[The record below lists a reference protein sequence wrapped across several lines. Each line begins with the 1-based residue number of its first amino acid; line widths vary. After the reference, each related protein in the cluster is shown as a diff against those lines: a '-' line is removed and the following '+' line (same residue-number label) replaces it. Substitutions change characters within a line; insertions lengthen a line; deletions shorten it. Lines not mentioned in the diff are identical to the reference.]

1 MNIHFYDDASNVYA
15 NHIDAIKSGK
25 QCNLYYEDAF
35 YDTVTWKIEPSFTLK
50 QLYKLR
56 AEEIRAKYE
65 YVILFLSGG
74 VDSRNVFE
82 SFYLN
87 NIHID
92 EIVCVGAFSQDS
104 FRGSAE
110 NNNDEIFVN
119 ASSLLNEVHL
129 PYTKI
134 TYIDYTKLF
143 TQPYDFEIIKKFG
156 NEWAYQLSYFKSFHL
171 FFWYEIQKHLS
182 IDNSKKT
189 CYIMGVAKTLLGKDN
204 DKIFVHFSERDVTD
218 FASCYSM
225 NNLKRENFYFAPTQ
239 IGAEIVK
246 KQAYRMLNLL
256 ELHTNKTEFW
266 NQYFTLYDQTIYDLK
281 YPLVKKTRK
290 TGCAFLSHR
299 DTYMQK
305 HTNSEI
311 YQIWYTGLQK
321 LSSDIGLNYK
331 PHFSKKYY
339 LT

>member
-1 MNIHFYDDASNVYA
+1 MNIHFYDDVGNVYA

-25 QCNLYYEDAF
+25 QCNLYYEDSF
-35 YDTVTWKIEPSFTLK
+35 YDTVNWKIEPSLNLK

-56 AEEIRAKYE
+56 AEEIRGKYE

-92 EIVCVGAFSQDS
+92 EIVCVGAFSQDT
-104 FRGSAE
+104 FRGSLE

-119 ASSLLNEVHL
+119 TSSLLNDVHL
-129 PYTKI
+129 TNTKI

-143 TQPYDFEIIKKFG
+143 IQPYEFEIIKKFG
-156 NEWAYQLSYFKSFHL
+156 DDWAYQLSYFKSFHL
-171 FFWYEIQKHLS
+171 FFWYELQKHLN

-189 CYIMGVAKTLLGKDN
+189 CYIMGVAKTLLSIDN
-204 DKIFVHFSERDVTD
+204 NKPFIFFVENDVTD
-218 FASCYSM
+218 FASCYKM
-225 NNLKRENFYFAPTQ
+225 NNLTRENFYFAPTQ

-246 KQAYRMLNLL
+246 KQAYTMY
-256 ELHTNKTEFW
+256 EISK
-266 NQYFTLYDQTIYDLK
+266 QYTDYNTFSKDYYKNYVKYVYDLK
-281 YPLVKKTRK
+281 YPLIIPTRK
-290 TGCAFLSHR
+290 SPRGFLSHR
-299 DTYMQK
+299 DTFMQK

-311 YQIWYTGLQK
+311 YQIWYSGLQK

-339 LT
+339 LI